1 MLHWGVEQAHGPGG
15 TGAQEAARWIVPPW
29 KEGSELDPTLY
40 DHLGGRDAIELAVR
54 GLYAR
59 LLEDPGIAP
68 VFDGVDV
75 LRLRSHMTSF
85 LSAALGSGLVHAGR
99 DLGEAHAGLHITD
112 AMFDATV
119 AHLVEVLESLD
130 VAEELITRVLETIA
144 PLRLQVVHGSA
155 LV

>member
-1 MLHWGVEQAHGPGG
+1 M
-15 TGAQEAARWIVPPW
+15 
-29 KEGSELDPTLY
+29 DPTLY

-59 LLEDPGIAP
+59 LLEDPAIAP
-68 VFDGVDV
+68 VFDGVDL

-85 LSAALGSGLVHAGR
+85 LSAALGSGLVHVGR
-99 DLGEAHAGLHITD
+99 DLHEVHSGLHITD

-119 AHLVEVLESLD
+119 AHLVDVLASLE
-130 VAEELITRVLETIA
+130 VAEELITQVLATIA
-144 PLRLQVVHGSA
+144 PLRLQVVHGNA

>member
-1 MLHWGVEQAHGPGG
+1 M
-15 TGAQEAARWIVPPW
+15 
-29 KEGSELDPTLY
+29 DPTLY

-68 VFDGVDV
+68 VFDGVDL

-99 DLGEAHAGLHITD
+99 DLHEAHAGLHITD

-119 AHLVEVLESLD
+119 VHLVDVLGSLD
-130 VAEELITRVLETIA
+130 LPQEVVDRVVATIA
-144 PLRLQVVHGSA
+144 PLRDQVVHGSA

>member
-1 MLHWGVEQAHGPGG
+1 M
-15 TGAQEAARWIVPPW
+15 
-29 KEGSELDPTLY
+29 DPTLY

-59 LLEDPGIAP
+59 LLEDPEIGP

-85 LSAALGSGLVHAGR
+85 LSAALGSGLVQAGR
-99 DLGEAHAGLHITD
+99 DLHEVHAGLHITD
-112 AMFDATV
+112 AMFDATT
-119 AHLVEVLESLD
+119 AHLVDVLESLE
-130 VAEELITRVLETIA
+130 VAEELVTRVLATIA
-144 PLRLQVVHGSA
+144 PLRLQVVHGTA

>member
-1 MLHWGVEQAHGPGG
+1 M
-15 TGAQEAARWIVPPW
+15 
-29 KEGSELDPTLY
+29 DPTLY
-40 DHLGGRDAIELAVR
+40 DHLGGRDTIELAVR

-85 LSAALGSGLVHAGR
+85 LSAALGSGLIHVGR
-99 DLGEAHAGLHITD
+99 DLHEAHAGLHITD

-119 AHLVEVLESLD
+119 VHLVDVLGSLD
-130 VAEELITRVLETIA
+130 LPQEVVDRVVATIA
-144 PLRLQVVHGSA
+144 PLRDQVVHGSA

>member
-1 MLHWGVEQAHGPGG
+1 M
-15 TGAQEAARWIVPPW
+15 
-29 KEGSELDPTLY
+29 DPTLY

-54 GLYAR
+54 GLYVR

-68 VFDGVDV
+68 VFDGVDL

-85 LSAALGSGLVHAGR
+85 LSAALGSGLVHVGR
-99 DLGEAHAGLHITD
+99 DLHEVHAGLHITD

-119 AHLVEVLESLD
+119 AHLVDVLESLE
-130 VAEELITRVLETIA
+130 VADELVPRVLATIA

>member
-1 MLHWGVEQAHGPGG
+1 M
-15 TGAQEAARWIVPPW
+15 
-29 KEGSELDPTLY
+29 DPTLY

-68 VFDGVDV
+68 VFDGVDL

-99 DLGEAHAGLHITD
+99 DLHEAHAGLHISD

-119 AHLVEVLESLD
+119 AHLVDVLESLE
-130 VAEELITRVLETIA
+130 VADELVTRVLATIA